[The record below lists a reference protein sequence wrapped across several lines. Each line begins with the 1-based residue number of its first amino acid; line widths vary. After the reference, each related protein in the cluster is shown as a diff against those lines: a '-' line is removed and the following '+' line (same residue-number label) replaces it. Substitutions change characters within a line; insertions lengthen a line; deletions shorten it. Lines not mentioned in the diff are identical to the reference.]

1 VSHANARLTFHGRCE
16 LVRRVRG
23 QGRPVAHVAR
33 EMGVSRA
40 CAHRWVARFDV
51 EGWDGLHDRSSRP
64 HACPTR
70 TSPTAEQAVLTA
82 RSQTR
87 RGPAEIARRTGV
99 PERTVT
105 RVLRR
110 HGMPRLAQ
118 LDPVTGAVIRASKS
132 TAVRYERDRPGD
144 LIHMDVKKIGRI
156 PDGGGWKAH
165 GRQMG
170 RTSVQKKARI
180 GFDYVHSAIDDHSRL
195 SYSEIL
201 PDEKGDTC
209 GAFLARAAAWFQA
222 MGVPVISEVMTDNHW
237 SYTRSTKIAEV
248 LDAIGAKHV
257 TIKPHCPWQNG
268 KVERYQRTM
277 AAEWAYATI
286 YLSNDERAAALPA
299 WQHTYNTERAHTAL
313 EGLPPISR
321 VVSPT

>member
-1 VSHANARLTFHGRCE
+1 MSHANARLTFHGRCE
-16 LVRRVRG
+16 LVRRIRV

-40 CAHRWVARFDV
+40 CAHRWVARFDA
-51 EGWDGLHDRSSRP
+51 EGWDGLRDRSSRP
-64 HACPTR
+64 RTCPRR
-70 TSPTAEQAVLTA
+70 TSAAAEAVVLVA
-82 RSQTR
+82 REQSR

-110 HGMPRLAQ
+110 HGVPRLAQ
-118 LDPVTGAVIRASKS
+118 LDPVTGAVIRASKE

-144 LIHMDVKKIGRI
+144 LIHVDVKKIGRI

-170 RTSVQKKARI
+170 STWAKKKARI
-180 GFDYVHSAIDDHSRL
+180 GFDYIHSAVDDHSRL

-201 PDEKGDTC
+201 PDEKGETC
-209 GAFLARAAAWFQA
+209 AAFLARAAAWFHA
-222 MGVPVISEVMTDNHW
+222 TGVPVIHEVMTDNHW
-237 SYTRSTKIAEV
+237 SYTRSTKVTEV
-248 LDAIGAKHV
+248 LEAIGAKHV

-268 KVERYQRTM
+268 KVERYQRTLT
-277 AAEWAYATI
+277 AEWAYATI
-286 YLSNDERAAALPA
+286 YLTNDDLPNPWDSLTSYFSSLLAAL
-299 WQHTYNTERAHTAL
+299 E
-313 EGLPPISR
+313 
-321 VVSPT
+321 

>member
-1 VSHANARLTFHGRCE
+1 
-16 LVRRVRG
+16 
-23 QGRPVAHVAR
+23 
-33 EMGVSRA
+33 MGVSRA
-40 CAHRWVARFDV
+40 CAHRWVARFDA

-64 HACPTR
+64 HSCPSR
-70 TSPTAEQAVLTA
+70 TTPAAEAAVLVA
-82 RSQTR
+82 REAVR

-110 HGMPRLAQ
+110 HGVPRLAQ
-118 LDPVTGAVIRASKS
+118 LDPITGAVIRASKE
-132 TAVRYERDRPGD
+132 TAVRYERPAPGD

-180 GFDYVHSAIDDHSRL
+180 GFDYIHSAIDDHSRL
-195 SYSEIL
+195 AYSEIL
-201 PDEKGDTC
+201 PNEKGETC
-209 GAFLARAAAWFQA
+209 AGFLSRAAAWFRA
-222 MGVPVISEVMTDNHW
+222 AGVTRIKEVMTDNHW
-237 SYTRSTKIAEV
+237 SYTRSGDVAEV
-248 LDAIGAKHV
+248 MKALDATHI

-277 AAEWAYATI
+277 AHEWAYATI
-286 YLSNDERAAALPA
+286 YLSNDDRAAALPT
-299 WQHTYNTERAHTAL
+299 WQHNYNTERAHTAL
-313 EGLPPISR
+313 EGRPPVSR

>member
-16 LVRRVRG
+16 LVRRVRFD
-23 QGRPVAHVAR
+23 GRPVAHVAR

-40 CAHRWVARFDV
+40 CAHRWVARFDL

-64 HACPTR
+64 HSCPTR
-70 TSPTAEQAVLTA
+70 TSPAAEQSVLSA
-82 RSQTR
+82 REQTR
-87 RGPAEIARRTGV
+87 RGPAEISRLTGV

-110 HGMPRLAQ
+110 HRVPRLVQ

-132 TAVRYERDRPGD
+132 TAVRYERDRPGE

-156 PDGGGWKAH
+156 PEGGGWRAH
-165 GRQMG
+165 GRAMG
-170 RTSVQKKARI
+170 STAAKKKARI

-195 SYSEIL
+195 AYSEIL
-201 PDEKGDTC
+201 PDEKGQTC
-209 GAFLARAAAWFQA
+209 AGFLARAAAWFQGQGIA
-222 MGVPVISEVMTDNHW
+222 GIEAVMTDNHW
-237 SYTRSTKIAEV
+237 SYTKSNKMTEV
-248 LDAIGAKHV
+248 LEAIDAKHI

-268 KVERYQRTM
+268 KVERYQRTL
-277 AAEWAYATI
+277 AHEWAYATT
-286 YLSNDERAAALPA
+286 YLTNQQRSDALPT
-299 WQHTYNTERAHTAL
+299 WQTIYNTRRAHTAL
-313 EGLPPISR
+313 DGQPPISR

>member
-1 VSHANARLTFHGRCE
+1 MSHANARLTFHGRCE
-16 LVRRVRG
+16 LVRRVRLH
-23 QGRPVAHVAR
+23 GRPVAHVAR

-40 CAHRWVARFDV
+40 CAHRWVARFDT

-64 HACPTR
+64 RSCPTR
-70 TSPTAEQAVLTA
+70 TSDAAEQAVLTA
-82 RSQTR
+82 REQTR

-110 HGMPRLAQ
+110 HGLPRLAQ
-118 LDPVTGAVIRASKS
+118 LDPVTGAVIRASKE
-132 TAVRYERDRPGD
+132 TAVRYERAHPGD

-165 GRQMG
+165 GRAMG
-170 RTSVQKKARI
+170 STSAKKKARI

-195 SYSEIL
+195 AYSEIL
-201 PDEKGDTC
+201 PDEKGETC
-209 GAFLARAAAWFQA
+209 AGFLARAAAWFHA
-222 MGVPVISEVMTDNHW
+222 VGITSIGEVMTDNHW
-237 SYTRSTKIAEV
+237 SYTHSNDVAEV
-248 LDAIGAKHV
+248 LEAIDARHI

-268 KVERYQRTM
+268 KVERYQRTL
-277 AAEWAYATI
+277 AAEWAYATT
-286 YLSNDERAAALPA
+286 YLSNAERATALPA
-299 WQHTYNTERAHTAL
+299 WQQHYNTGRAHTAL
-313 EGLPPISR
+313 EGHPPISR

>member
-1 VSHANARLTFHGRCE
+1 
-16 LVRRVRG
+16 
-23 QGRPVAHVAR
+23 
-33 EMGVSRA
+33 MGVSRA

-70 TSPTAEQAVLTA
+70 TGPAAEQAVLTA
-82 RSQTR
+82 RAQTR

-118 LDPVTGAVIRASKS
+118 LDPVTGVVIRASKS

-180 GFDYVHSAIDDHSRL
+180 GFDYIHSAIDDHSRL
-195 SYSEIL
+195 SYSEVL
-201 PDEKGDTC
+201 SDEKGDTC
-209 GAFLARAAAWFQA
+209 GAFLARAIAWFTS
-222 MGVPVISEVMTDNHW
+222 MGVPAIREVMTDNHW
-237 SYTRSTKIAEV
+237 SYTRSNKVAEAIAAV
-248 LDAIGAKHV
+248 GAKHV
-257 TIKPHCPWQNG
+257 TIRPHCPWQNG
-268 KVERYQRTM
+268 KVERYQRTL
-277 AAEWAYATI
+277 ATEWAYATT
-286 YLSNDERAAALPA
+286 YLTNDQRTAALPT
-299 WQHTYNTERAHTAL
+299 WQQTYNTERAHTAL
-313 EGLPPISR
+313 GGRPPISR
-321 VVSPT
+321 VVSRT

>member
-1 VSHANARLTFHGRCE
+1 MSHANARLTFHGRRE
-16 LVRRVRG
+16 LVTRVRVH
-23 QGRPVAHVAR
+23 GRPVAHVAR

-40 CAHRWVARFDV
+40 CAHRWVARFDS

-64 HACPTR
+64 RSCPTR
-70 TSPTAEQAVLTA
+70 TSPAAERAVLAA
-82 RSQTR
+82 REQTR
-87 RGPAEIARRTGV
+87 RGPAELARQTGV

-110 HGMPRLAQ
+110 HGIPRLAQ
-118 LDPVTGAVIRASKS
+118 LDPVTGAVIRASKE
-132 TAVRYERDRPGD
+132 TAVRYERARPGD

-170 RTSVQKKARI
+170 STWAKKKAQI
-180 GFDYVHSAIDDHSRL
+180 GFDYIHSVVDDHSRL
-195 SYSEIL
+195 AYSEIL

-209 GAFLARAAAWFQA
+209 AGFLARAAAWFVTQ
-222 MGVPVISEVMTDNHW
+222 GVPTIEEVMTDNHW
-237 SYTRSTKIAEV
+237 SYTRSRDVAEV
-248 LDAIGAKHV
+248 LKAIDAKHV

-268 KVERYQRTM
+268 KVERYQRTL

-286 YLSNDERAAALPA
+286 YLSNDERAAALPV

-313 EGLPPISR
+313 GGRPPITR